1 LAGNIFR
8 EVVVVCGRAV
18 PRLLSCTAADDS
30 INGMPAQQPQPVPE
44 T

>member
-18 PRLLSCTAADDS
+18 PLLLSRTAADDS
-30 INGMPAQQPQPVPE
+30 TTGMPAQQPQPTEE